1 MKDRDIMYVYN
12 DDKFERALYEVINY
26 LIEVDE
32 LEKEDIVGYKLDVA
46 EKEQA
51 IDEKTINKM
60 WDIIQNRCEER
71 YDSGTYLEDKLD
83 KIFEQLKAIQMYYP
97 SGETYT
103 ITEEDYN
110 DYFSV

>member
-1 MKDRDIMYVYN
+1 MIEYRFQGDKVSQIQKIINEYDDIEKTTDMKMHR
-12 DDKFERALYEVINY
+12 KKL
-26 LIEVDE
+26 
-32 LEKEDIVGYKLDVA
+32 VGYKLDVA